1 MPGFLLHVD
10 AAVNCF
16 HLAKGT
22 IAPTQARVLVSGH
35 PIANI
40 SAQTAVVGCP
50 FQVPAP
56 SGTKPQPCVTI
67 KWTMPSTR
75 FLVDRKPAALVPA
88 VGPGA
93 PGICQSAEQ
102 IPQGAPAVGFVQTRV
117 VGS

>member
-56 SGTKPQPCVTI
+56 SGTKPQPCVTVKMI
-67 KWTMPSTR
+67 PSTKV
-75 FLVDRKPAALVPA
+75 LVNNQPVALLTPATL
-88 VGPGA
+88 
-93 PGICQSAEQ
+93 CQSVEQ
-102 IPQGAPAVGFVQTRV
+102 IPPSWGILDG
-117 VGS
+117 

>member
-1 MPGFLLHVD
+1 MPGFLLHVN
-10 AAVNCF
+10 AVVNCT
-16 HLAKGT
+16 HLAKAT
-22 IAPTQARVLVSGH
+22 VAPSQTRVLVNGQ

-40 SAQTAVVGCP
+40 SAQIAVAGCP

-75 FLVDRKPAALVPA
+75 FLVAGKPAALVPSP
-88 VGPGA
+88 GPG

-102 IPQGAPAVGFVQTRV
+102 IPQGPPTVLSVESRV
-117 VGS
+117 IGS